1 MTFISPDILQD
12 TASASAPE
20 SSASYPLHEAA
31 NKGHTRVAR
40 LLIERGHDPLRLDD
54 SGLRASER
62 ARAAGYVDLA
72 SELAALEGEKGT
84 SAQRLSVKEL
94 FGLVQGKT
102 ATITAL
108 IEARRVRA
116 IDAKGDTPLHICAAQ
131 GRLHYCD
138 LLVKAGADPSVR
150 NFDGKAPHERA
161 AENGHVTAAELL
173 RALVPEPTS
182 AEPNLLRPKEE
193 PEGRLSSPPQPEP
206 EMDEVFEFDE
216 FDLDFEGSQ
225 EAEDFHEQLDL
236 VSHVSNFAKVEG
248 RVVRLGHEDGAE
260 LALDDLWHD
269 GLRIDSETP
278 ATPFRR
284 LWKTADEATFRSYLD
299 VRNWPGPVRS
309 DRAPT
314 TRYHEIEQ
322 EILEDWV
329 AGVLA
334 KGTCAQDDICEL
346 IGSVKGS
353 FEEAILRGNITRE
366 LTILGLMSS
375 DQAEPFDGDLPD
387 ADDLADLL
395 VSICNGS
402 NMRPGLE
409 FISVSAEREAQLFD
423 VMASCEEDICR
434 ALVSKNLLVSVV
446 IMLGERLDSGAIDP
460 DLLCEL
466 DLKKTRQTA
475 DADALSAAL
484 SYLVGYQTLLED
496 DEATAEDEAKAMEAV
511 KAMRLSRT
519 AIELIAQGLEANP
532 ALDAPRRQIV
542 QSATRRAAAVEEIT
556 TLHLPMVR
564 RQAARHGA
572 PGDLE
577 DHFQDGVFG
586 LMRAIEK
593 FDRDTGYRLMTYA
606 QFHIRSRMTKEFLDT
621 GRLIRLP
628 VHAGDA
634 LRRAEAALEYLPLDA
649 SVESRE
655 IAIREKTELSL
666 DQYEFLKRY
675 AQTFEEVD
683 EFTPDFARACHEP
696 FAEVQEQQTRIVVR
710 SALDRL
716 GARKRDILEM
726 RFGFGDYE
734 EHTLEECGVKYG
746 VTRERIRQIEA
757 KALKQLRHPAHFRR
771 LRGLL

>member
-12 TASASAPE
+12 IGSASAPE
-20 SSASYPLHEAA
+20 SPASYPLHEAA
-31 NKGHTRVAR
+31 DKGHARVAR

-54 SGLRASER
+54 AGLRASDR
-62 ARAAGYVDLA
+62 ARVAGYVDLA
-72 SELAALEGEKGT
+72 SELAALEGETGT

-94 FGLVQGKT
+94 FGLVQGKL

-108 IEARRVRA
+108 IEARRIRA

-131 GRLHYCD
+131 GRLNFCD

-150 NFDGKAPHERA
+150 NFDGKAPHDRA

-173 RALVPEPTS
+173 RALVPEPAS
-182 AEPNLLRPKEE
+182 AEPNATQPKED
-193 PEGRLSSPPQPEP
+193 PESRPPASPQPAA
-206 EMDEVFEFDE
+206 EMDEVFEFDA
-216 FDLDFEGSQ
+216 FDLEFEGSQ

-236 VSHVSNFAKVEG
+236 VSHVSNFEKVEG
-248 RVVRLGHEDGAE
+248 RVVRLGHDDGAE
-260 LALDDLWHD
+260 LVLDDLWDD
-269 GLRIDSETP
+269 GLRIVSETP
-278 ATPFRR
+278 ATPLRSLR
-284 LWKTADEATFRSYLD
+284 KTADEATFRSYLD
-299 VRNWPGPVRS
+299 ARQGRGALRGGS
-309 DRAPT
+309 IRT
-314 TRYHEIEQ
+314 TRYHEIDQ
-322 EILEDWV
+322 EKLEDWV
-329 AGVLA
+329 TGVLA
-334 KGTCAQDDICEL
+334 RGTCLQDDICEL
-346 IGSVKGS
+346 IGAVRGS
-353 FEEAILRGNITRE
+353 FENDILRGNIARE

-375 DQAEPFDGDLPD
+375 DEVEPFDVDLPD
-387 ADDLADLL
+387 AEDLADLL
-395 VSICNGS
+395 ASICNRS

-409 FISVSAEREAQLFD
+409 FISVSAERETHLFD

-434 ALVSKNLLVSVV
+434 ALVRENLLVSVV
-446 IMLGERLDSGAIDP
+446 IMLGERLETGATDP
-460 DLLCEL
+460 GLLCEL

-496 DEATAEDEAKAMEAV
+496 GEATAEDEANAVEAIM
-511 KAMRLSRT
+511 AMRLSRT
-519 AIELIAQGLEANP
+519 AIELIAQGVEANP
-532 ALDAPRRQIV
+532 DLDAPRRQIV
-542 QSATRRAAAVEEIT
+542 QSAARRAAAIDEIV

-564 RQAARHGA
+564 RHAARHGA
-572 PGDLE
+572 SGDLE
-577 DHFQDGVFG
+577 DHFQDGFFG
-586 LMRAIEK
+586 LMRGIEK
-593 FDRDTGYRLMTYA
+593 FDRDSGYRLMTYA
-606 QFHIRSRMTKEFLDT
+606 QFHIRNRMTRGFLDT

-649 SVESRE
+649 GVKTRE

-675 AQTFEEVD
+675 TEVFEEVD
-683 EFTPDFARACHEP
+683 EFTPDFALACYES
-696 FAEVQEQQTRIVVR
+696 FAEVQEKQTRNVVR

-716 GARKRDILEM
+716 GSRKRDILEM

-757 KALKQLRHPAHFRR
+757 KALKQLRHPVRFRR